1 MACFCGEGC
10 VMCLLSRV
18 SALGPRAQLGWLE
31 RASHTRWGWG
41 EDLSGGVQLPAQAL
55 DAGSKLEKV

>member
-1 MACFCGEGC
+1 
-10 VMCLLSRV
+10 MCLLSRV

-41 EDLSGGVQLPAQAL
+41 VDLSGGVQLPAQAL
-55 DAGSKLEKV
+55 EAGSKLEKV